1 MNERQIKLI
10 WDFRGESAQNTAQ
23 HHKKHLD
30 EYILAQNLTLNITGD
45 LTLSDMHAIAYLVV
59 TESEMISV
67 RDALKPH
74 RGEVYSEKE

>member
-74 RGEVYSEKE
+74 RGEVYSEKQ

>member
-10 WDFRGESAQNTAQ
+10 WDFRGESAQNTAK

-74 RGEVYSEKE
+74 RGEVYSEKQ